1 MTNPGNYPIEPDKGT
16 DDTNSGNDGETDSEV
31 QGEDVD
37 DGDDESTLRIT
48 VAVPEQ
54 AEGVYHVLQLA
65 FAEQANL
72 NPPSGVT
79 SESLENITAAIESGQ
94 TIIALLDDELVGTVR
109 YNLLPDSIYLGRLG
123 VLPEHR
129 RSGVGTALVEWCQE
143 VLAPAEGRRAIDV
156 EVRAALPSNVSLL
169 RGLGFTELGS
179 YGHPRNPKVK
189 VRRLR
194 WRAK

>member
-1 MTNPGNYPIEPDKGT
+1 MTDPNNQPTKPDMGT
-16 DDTNSGNDGETDSEV
+16 DDTDFGIDDEADSEAEV
-31 QGEDVD
+31 E
-37 DGDDESTLRIT
+37 DGDDESTLRIS
-48 VAVPEQ
+48 VAVPDQ
-54 AEGVYHVLQLA
+54 AEAVYHVLQLA
-65 FAEQANL
+65 FAEQATL

-79 SESLENITAAIESGQ
+79 SESLENIMAAIESGQ
-94 TIIALLDDELVGTVR
+94 TIVALLDDELVGTLR
-109 YNLLPDSIYLGRLG
+109 YNLLAESIYLGRLG

-129 RSGVGTALVEWCQE
+129 RSGVGTALVGWCQE

-156 EVRAALPSNVSLL
+156 EVRAALPSNVSLF

>member
-1 MTNPGNYPIEPDKGT
+1 MTEPANRPGEADAETAEEDQNI
-16 DDTNSGNDGETDSEV
+16 DDVLEL
-31 QGEDVD
+31 D
-37 DGDDESTLRIT
+37 DEAEGESTLRIS

-54 AEGVYHVLQLA
+54 AEAVYDTLQRA
-65 FAEQANL
+65 FAEQATL

-79 SESLENITAAIESGQ
+79 GESLESIAAAIETGQ
-94 TIIALLDDELVGTVR
+94 TIVALLDGALVGTVR

-156 EVRAALPSNVSLL
+156 EVRAALPSNVTLF

-179 YGHPRNPKVK
+179 YSHPRNPKAK

-194 WRAK
+194 WRAT